1 MWRGEKPSKKKNHKK
16 ASTKWKW
23 NIKKVHRSEKRRVIT
38 CQSGLRKKCWSEG
51 KEIRWYLLR
60 LQRKAPIVRV
70 CVCGVFMAAAEIFP
84 VFMLCYYFSWPA
96 LKLSTKTMKTRSRKI
111 KLVLR
116 GCCSFCLLL
125 GLLGSASVE
134 GSPSVT
140 TSPQQEMKH
149 FLVCLQRCWN
159 SECAFLTLSCVAQ
172 RAHVPIT

>member
-1 MWRGEKPSKKKNHKK
+1 MKVKHKK
-16 ASTKWKW
+16 STSVRKEKSNNMSKWLK
-23 NIKKVHRSEKRRVIT
+23 EEM
-38 CQSGLRKKCWSEG
+38 LERKKRNKMIPSSPLEKSADC
-51 KEIRWYLLR
+51 
-60 LQRKAPIVRV
+60 ACV

-149 FLVCLQRCWN
+149 FLVCLQRC
-159 SECAFLTLSCVAQ
+159 
-172 RAHVPIT
+172 